1 MVFAVNSG
9 ESSLRNFMAFQN
21 LAKELNG
28 TNATTT
34 GSSSPPSAYGAA
46 LPSFQ
51 ISGVVSVIVALG
63 AIMASVL

>member
-1 MVFAVNSG
+1 
-9 ESSLRNFMAFQN
+9 MAFQN

-34 GSSSPPSAYGAA
+34 GSSSAYGAA